1 MAGPGERGDYGADE
15 ARAIAALRRKD
26 PAGLEELVRLH
37 QVRALRLA
45 YAVLEERA
53 AAEDVVSD
61 AFVRTFEKIH
71 QYDVSR
77 PFAPWFNRIVVN
89 GARKALRR
97 RRLEFRLHLPTNS
110 TQLADDKSMAEHAVA
125 IDEQRAVISAIR
137 MLPDAERL
145 VVALRYYLE
154 LNEREMSEML
164 GWPAG
169 TVKRRLYNARAHLR
183 DRLAG
188 LLGQED
194 ASEAMAGVELEGIR

>member
-1 MAGPGERGDYGADE
+1 MADPGRREDHGADE

-26 PAGLEELVRLH
+26 ASGLEELVRLH
-37 QVRALRLA
+37 ELRALRLA
-45 YAVLEERA
+45 YAVLGERA

-71 QYDVSR
+71 QFDADR

-110 TQLADDKSMAEHAVA
+110 TQLADDTSMADHAIA
-125 IDEQRAVISAIR
+125 MDEQRAVIAAIR

-169 TVKRRLYNARAHLR
+169 TVKRRLYNARTHYAI
-183 DRLAG
+183 
-188 LLGQED
+188 
-194 ASEAMAGVELEGIR
+194 ASLD